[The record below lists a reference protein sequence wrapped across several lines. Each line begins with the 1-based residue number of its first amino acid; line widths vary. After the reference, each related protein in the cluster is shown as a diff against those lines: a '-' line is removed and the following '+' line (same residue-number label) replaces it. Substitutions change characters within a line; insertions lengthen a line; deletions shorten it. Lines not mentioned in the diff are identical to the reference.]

1 VGEGI
6 MLTAIILNRRD
17 KLILLAAL
25 QHWSFKRHAV
35 EAIETSYIDKEAYQD
50 LVERIEEELKK

>member
-1 VGEGI
+1 

-25 QHWSFKRHAV
+25 KHWSFQNHAV
-35 EAIETSYIDKEAYQD
+35 ENIKTRYIDKEAYRD
-50 LVERIEEELKK
+50 LVERFEEELKK

>member
-1 VGEGI
+1 VGEEI

-25 QHWSFKRHAV
+25 KHWHFKKRAV
-35 EAIETSYIDKEAYQD
+35 EDARTSYIDKEAYQD
-50 LVERIEEELKK
+50 LVERFEEELKK

>member
-1 VGEGI
+1 

-25 QHWSFKRHAV
+25 QHWSFKYHAV
-35 EAIETSYIDKEAYQD
+35 ESVETGYIDKEAYED
-50 LVERIEEELKK
+50 LVERFEKELKK

>member
-1 VGEGI
+1 

-25 QHWSFKRHAV
+25 QHWSFKYHAV
-35 EAIETSYIDKEAYQD
+35 ESAETRYIDKEAYQD
-50 LVERIEEELKK
+50 LVERFEEEIRDERA